1 MKSLTI
7 NSQEIHH
14 HQPPKSNSNIKTIK
28 MLKIQMLEQIMN
40 NDDNNDDESEIT
52 PQISSDNNQ
61 HHHQQQYQQQQQIQQ
76 DQNGLFIK
84 KVSSANG

>member
-1 MKSLTI
+1 MKSLI
-7 NSQEIHH
+7 IDSQEIY
-14 HQPPKSNSNIKTIK
+14 HQQSTTNRLNKNTK

-40 NDDNNDDESEIT
+40 NDDNNDEESEIT
-52 PQISSDNNQ
+52 PQISSDNN
-61 HHHQQQYQQQQQIQQ
+61 HHHHQYQQQQQIQQ

>member
-14 HQPPKSNSNIKTIK
+14 QQPPKSNIKTIK

-40 NDDNNDDESEIT
+40 NDDNNDEESEIT
-52 PQISSDNNQ
+52 PQISSDNN
-61 HHHQQQYQQQQQIQQ
+61 HHHHQYQQQQQIQQ

>member
-14 HQPPKSNSNIKTIK
+14 QPPNSNIKTIK

-40 NDDNNDDESEIT
+40 NDDNNDGEIAIT
-52 PQISSDNNQ
+52 PQISSDNN
-61 HHHQQQYQQQQQIQQ
+61 HHHHQYQQQQQIQQ
-76 DQNGLFIK
+76 DKNGLFIK

>member
-14 HQPPKSNSNIKTIK
+14 HQTPKSNKKTIK

-40 NDDNNDDESEIT
+40 NDDNNDEESEII
-52 PQISSDNNQ
+52 PQSSDNN
-61 HHHQQQYQQQQQIQQ
+61 HHHQHQYQQQQQIQQ